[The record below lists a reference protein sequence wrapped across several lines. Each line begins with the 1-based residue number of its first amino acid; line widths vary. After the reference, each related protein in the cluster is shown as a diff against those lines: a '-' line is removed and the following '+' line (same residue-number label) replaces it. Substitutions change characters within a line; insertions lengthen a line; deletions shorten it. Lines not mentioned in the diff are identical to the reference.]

1 MYNPYA
7 SAAEAHPQ
15 QNNLQH
21 PRPQHVSSFGS
32 SAQHQQ
38 YNAHGQYQQPQS
50 QQQYQPAEYQQQQ
63 QHAQYQYNPNQYAE
77 SRQQQYQPQQQQQQ
91 PQQQQPGQ
99 AGPYSNFL
107 SDPAASMAAQF
118 AKLSF
123 GQSNQ
128 YIQQNFGSYM
138 PPAGELKYYFK
149 VSNSYVW
156 RKLALILFPYRHSN
170 WARMTTAETAGSS
183 GSGVSY
189 APPSEDVNAPDLY
202 IPLMSFVTY
211 ILLWA
216 LFLGLRGDFHPE
228 VFGYLASQTLACLFL
243 DILIFKVGLYLLNCS
258 TQSSFW
264 DLVSFSSYKYVTI
277 IVLLC
282 WKTLFGSLWLVFY
295 SVLFLVV
302 SSLSLFLMRSLKFLV
317 LPYGASDNSA
327 NTISNGQRRLRI
339 QFLVLYSVVVQFLI
353 VLFMSR

>member
-1 MYNPYA
+1 
-7 SAAEAHPQ
+7 
-15 QNNLQH
+15 
-21 PRPQHVSSFGS
+21 
-32 SAQHQQ
+32 
-38 YNAHGQYQQPQS
+38 
-50 QQQYQPAEYQQQQ
+50 
-63 QHAQYQYNPNQYAE
+63 
-77 SRQQQYQPQQQQQQ
+77 
-91 PQQQQPGQ
+91 
-99 AGPYSNFL
+99 
-107 SDPAASMAAQF
+107 MAAQF
-118 AKLSF
+118 AKSSF

-128 YIQQNFGSYM
+128 YIQQNFGSYI

-156 RKLALILFPYRHSN
+156 RKLALILFPYRHRN
-170 WARMTTAETAGSS
+170 WARMTTADSAGSS

-264 DLVSFSSYKYVTI
+264 DLVSFSSYKYVAI

-282 WKTLFGSLWLVFY
+282 WKALFGKLWLVFY
-295 SVLFLVV
+295 SLLLVVV

-317 LPYGASDNSA
+317 LPLGSDNSA
-327 NTISNGQRRLRI
+327 NTISNSQRRLRV
-339 QFLVLYSVVVQFLI
+339 QFLFLYSVVVQFLI

>member
-7 SAAEAHPQ
+7 SAADPHPQ

-32 SAQHQQ
+32 QNQYQQ
-38 YNAHGQYQQPQS
+38 YNAQGQYQQPQG
-50 QQQYQPAEYQQQQ
+50 QQQYQGDYSQQS
-63 QHAQYQYNPNQYAE
+63 QYSYNA
-77 SRQQQYQPQQQQQQ
+77 QQYQPQQQSQYQPHQQPHQQQ
-91 PQQQQPGQ
+91 PQPGL

-107 SDPAASMAAQF
+107 SDPAALMAAQF

-138 PPAGELKYYFK
+138 PPAGELKYYFR

-170 WARMTTAETAGSS
+170 WARMTTTETAGSS
-183 GSGVSY
+183 GIGVSY
-189 APPSEDVNAPDLY
+189 APPLEDVNAPDLY
-202 IPLMSFVTY
+202 IPLMLFVTY

-228 VFGYLASQTLACLFL
+228 VFGYLASQTLACSFI
-243 DILIFKVGLYLLNCS
+243 DILVFKVGLYLLNCS
-258 TQSSFW
+258 TQSSLW

-277 IVLLC
+277 TVLLC
-282 WKTLFGSLWLVFY
+282 WKTLFGDSWLVFY
-295 SVLFLVV
+295 SVMLLSV
-302 SSLSLFLMRSLKFLV
+302 SSLSLFLMRSLKFMV

-327 NTISNGQRRLRI
+327 NTITSGQRTVRI
-339 QFLVLYSVVVQFLI
+339 QFLFLYSVVLQFLI
-353 VLFMSR
+353 VIFMSR